1 MRIMG
6 AVLVV
11 GADPDQQ
18 QLLANTIARAGYE
31 PVVAPCAQTGVEQL
45 REGGIDLAIVHYS
58 ETMQMDVLVGGL
70 ERLPDP
76 PPLLM
81 VSASVDAPLASARY
95 GAAGFVAWPSAP
107 DDLMTAVQ
115 SLLTSQASAD
125 FEEFPT
131 LPTERPD

>member
-18 QLLANTIARAGYE
+18 VLLARAIARAGHE
-31 PVVAPCAQTGVEQL
+31 PLVAPCAFTGVEQL
-45 REGGIDLAIVHYS
+45 RDGGIDLAIVHYS
-58 ETMQMDVLVGGL
+58 ATLRMDVLVGGL

-81 VSASVDAPLASARY
+81 VSSSLDAPLLSARY

-107 DDLMTAVQ
+107 DDLLTALTR
-115 SLLTSQASAD
+115 LLAVEAPTE
-125 FEEFPT
+125 FEEYPT